1 MIIFQEALVTLILE
15 HRDVRPKQPEIL
27 VEEIT
32 GRRTIKQNYHY
43 IMA

>member
-32 GRRTIKQNYHY
+32 GRTIKQNYHY

>member
-27 VEEIT
+27 T
-32 GRRTIKQNYHY
+32 GRTSIKQNYHY